1 MAEISKSKRQL
12 WLEIA
17 LVLGLSLGS
26 SAVYSLI
33 AIIRRVLDTT
43 PLGEQGTSIINP
55 IVSSPIFDAI
65 YQVLSVAF
73 ALIPVALALYLL
85 SLDGVN
91 PFKRIGLDFSRFG
104 KDVLSGLALTAIIGI
119 PGIGLYFLGRMLGI
133 TVSITTSTLDF
144 NVWSII
150 VMLLVALRAA
160 LSEEVIG
167 VGFLF
172 TRVEEATQVSRE
184 DAGFTSG
191 KSSVSNWSSASNRL
205 NSIFPR
211 GWKVWIVILLISA
224 FRGSYHLYQG
234 FGPFFGNMAMGV
246 LFLLFFIRYRRVLP
260 LVIAHFTI
268 NAIAFI
274 GAPYVLEM
282 IG

>member
-1 MAEISKSKRQL
+1 MLPNRNGAKLAEITKSKRQL

-73 ALIPVALALYLL
+73 ALIPVALAIYLL

-104 KDVLSGLALTAIIGI
+104 KDVLSGLALAAIIGI

-172 TRVEEATQVSRE
+172 TRAEEATE
-184 DAGFTSG
+184 FP
-191 KSSVSNWSSASNRL
+191 SS
-205 NSIFPR
+205 
-211 GWKVWIVILLISA
+211 WKLWTLIILISA

-246 LFLLFFIRYRRVLP
+246 VFLLYFICYRRVLP
-260 LVIAHFTI
+260 LVVAHFTI
-268 NAIAFI
+268 NSIAFI
-274 GAPYVLEM
+274 AAPFALEM
-282 IG
+282 LS